1 MIIRSASAVLA
12 AALLTGVAQAGEL
25 RPMQASSIAL
35 GEVKGVAYY
44 VVTDKGFQ
52 VVTTIATGEEATPVR
67 FEATLRA
74 GQRVVLSVPRGVGEE
89 PMAVEIARFG
99 DTVVV
104 SEPIAEISTVL
115 N

>member
-1 MIIRSASAVLA
+1 
-12 AALLTGVAQAGEL
+12 
-25 RPMQASSIAL
+25 
-35 GEVKGVAYY
+35 
-44 VVTDKGFQ
+44 
-52 VVTTIATGEEATPVR
+52 
-67 FEATLRA
+67 
-74 GQRVVLSVPRGVGEE
+74 VLSVPRGVGEE